1 MGIHSS
7 GLEVI
12 TTSSPHN
19 FPLLRSLGASHLFDY
34 TLPTCAASIRTAT
47 SNNLA
52 YALDCIA
59 SPTTAALCC
68 DAIGSGGGKYS
79 SLLKVPSLPREDAEN
94 KNTLMYTLF
103 GETFHKGENEY
114 KANGE
119 EFEFGRE
126 FMKECEGLVGEGKV
140 RAHPVDVREG
150 GLEGVLEGL
159 RELKAGGVS
168 GRKLVYRLE

>member
-1 MGIHSS
+1 M
-7 GLEVI
+7 
-12 TTSSPHN
+12 
-19 FPLLRSLGASHLFDY
+19 
-34 TLPTCAASIRTAT
+34 
-47 SNNLA
+47 
-52 YALDCIA
+52 
-59 SPTTAALCC
+59 
-68 DAIGSGGGKYS
+68 
-79 SLLKVPSLPREDAEN
+79 LKVPSLPREDAEN